1 MDAVAIGSALSALL
15 FLAAYRIV
23 EVALLAYAAPLDS
36 AAAESPHRVIPTTFV
51 PGAPSE
57 TLLFGDPATCS
68 RLLVVFPG
76 NPGAPLFYLDVCA
89 HIFRCAAPG
98 GGLAVAVVGYAGHSA
113 GSHGLLPAV
122 HGLQAQVAHGI
133 AAARALAAASPR
145 GCRLLLA
152 GHSIGAHVALAA
164 ARAGLPR
171 AVART
176 VLWFP
181 TIHHIGRSPN
191 GVALLPLMKYG
202 RGVLAAAA
210 GVLACLPRRA
220 RVAVARWR
228 LPAAS
233 PSTVA
238 AALTLLHPA
247 VPVNALWMALQE
259 MEEVLAVEPFP
270 GENVVAYYGEGDP
283 WNSPGDVAEVGARL
297 PRATLLQCKEGHPHG
312 FVLDARSAARVA
324 ELTWG
329 WIKDAAAA

>member
-1 MDAVAIGSALSALL
+1 
-15 FLAAYRIV
+15 
-23 EVALLAYAAPLDS
+23 
-36 AAAESPHRVIPTTFV
+36 V

-202 RGVLAAAA
+202 RGVLAAVWLRWLIRSH
-210 GVLACLPRRA
+210 VLANLL
-220 RVAVARWR
+220 R
-228 LPAAS
+228 LGVYGAMLSAAS
-233 PSTVA
+233 
-238 AALTLLHPA
+238 
-247 VPVNALWMALQE
+247 
-259 MEEVLAVEPFP
+259 VLAFHGGPLSS
-270 GENVVAYYGEGDP
+270 AC
-283 WNSPGDVAEVGARL
+283 DVATVTAVG
-297 PRATLLQCKEGHPHG
+297 
-312 FVLDARSAARVA
+312 
-324 ELTWG
+324 
-329 WIKDAAAA
+329 